1 MLKINDA
8 LFGNETFKNNEV
20 IYKEVPLEDDINTI
34 TMVFENNKDIADL
47 MFAAAYIRS
56 EKPAAKLELNMPYL
70 PYSRMD
76 RKINEQVFSLKLFA
90 EMLNAMHFSIVRVI
104 DPHSEVSGCINN
116 LYVVPIE
123 HIVATVAAEV
133 KADVILF
140 PDAGSRRKYTQVYRN
155 ICEKYPVIYAE
166 KVRDLKDRGRILSS
180 KIVDENGLDLN
191 DKTVLIVDDICVGGR
206 TFQLASEALKEKG
219 VKDVYLWV
227 AHCENA
233 VFDSP
238 LLPENH
244 IKHIYTTDSI
254 IRKKEDT
261 RITAIHVVCDA

>member
-1 MLKINDA
+1 MLKINDI
-8 LFGNETFKNNEV
+8 LFGNETFKNSEV
-20 IYKEVPLEDDINTI
+20 IYKEVPLEDDTNTI

-47 MFAAAYIRS
+47 IFAAAYIRS

-76 RKINEQVFSLKLFA
+76 RKINEQIFALKLFA

-104 DPHSEVSGCINN
+104 DPHSKVSSCINN

-133 KADVILF
+133 KADIILF
-140 PDAGSRRKYTQVYRN
+140 PDAGARHKYTQVYHY

-180 KIVDENGLDLN
+180 KIVDENGLDFN
-191 DKTVLIVDDICVGGR
+191 GKTVLIVDDICVGGR
-206 TFQLASEALKEKG
+206 TFQLASEALKQAG
-219 VKDVYLWV
+219 ASDVYLWV

-233 VFDSP
+233 VFNSP
-238 LLPENH
+238 LLSEGYV
-244 IKHIYTTDSI
+244 KRIYTTNSI
-254 IRKKEDT
+254 IRNQENED
-261 RITAIHVVCDA
+261 ITTIPVLMGE

>member
-1 MLKINDA
+1 MLKINDV

-20 IYKEVPLEDDINTI
+20 IYKEVPLEDDINVI

-47 MFAAAYIRS
+47 MFATAYIRS
-56 EKPAAKLELNMPYL
+56 EKPDAKLELNMPYL

-76 RKINEQVFSLKLFA
+76 RKINEQIFSLKLFA
-90 EMLNAMHFSIVRVI
+90 ETLNAMHFSVVRII
-104 DPHSEVSGCINN
+104 DPHSEVSSCINN

-123 HIVATVAAEV
+123 HIVAAVAAEV

-140 PDAGSRRKYTQVYRN
+140 PDAGARRKYTQVYRY

-191 DKTVLIVDDICVGGR
+191 GKTVLIVDDICVGGR

-219 VKDVYLWV
+219 VKEVYLWV

-238 LLPENH
+238 LLKEHH
-244 IKHIYTTDSI
+244 IDRIYTTDSI
-254 IRKKEDT
+254 IRKQEHPNIMTVAAAMDL
-261 RITAIHVVCDA
+261 